1 MNITERRVN
10 CGYTQAE
17 LAELLAVDRSTVT
30 KWETGQSLP
39 RAELLPKIAQILNCT
54 TDELLGVNNT
64 PVRTEQAQKGVTHGT
79 VAV

>member
-54 TDELLGVNNT
+54 TDELLGIKNT
-64 PVRTEQAQKGVTHGT
+64 SVLTEQAQEGVTHGT

>member
-54 TDELLGVNNT
+54 TDELLSIKKT
-64 PVRTEQAQKGVTHGT
+64 PADKQA
-79 VAV
+79 

>member
-54 TDELLGVNNT
+54 TDELLGIKKT
-64 PVRTEQAQKGVTHGT
+64 PADKQA
-79 VAV
+79 